1 MKQLSTAHMYST
13 HIVNQTELLMVLNH
27 LTEVTINAVRKVER
41 IQAFKSFKWDL
52 STEKA
57 YSQSIP

>member
-41 IQAFKSFKWDL
+41 IQAFKSFK
-52 STEKA
+52 
-57 YSQSIP
+57 